1 MIVKTW
7 VPAMLLVLAAGEV
20 SAANTYH
27 FKVANKT
34 STDITKLQVSVDKK
48 TWGEFDVGDG
58 IKAGETETLV
68 WDASTNDEPCEE
80 WIRAKFSD
88 GEWSP
93 PSHQDFCQNMDTPI
107 EFGE

>member
-1 MIVKTW
+1 MKKV
-7 VPAMLLVLAAGEV
+7 LFLVLGLAVGASQAFAASE
-20 SAANTYH
+20 YH
-27 FKVANKT
+27 FKVSNST
-34 STDITKLQVSVDKK
+34 SSDITKLQVSVDKK
-48 TWGEFDVGDG
+48 TWGNFDVGDG

-68 WDASTNDEPCEE
+68 WDASTNDEPCEQ

-93 PSHQDFCQNMDTPI
+93 PSHQNFCKDMDTPI